1 MYVEPIRAFTITTT
15 KDDEIR
21 AALEELRKEYFAE
34 LPDLLGALSLA
45 VATAKQS
52 GTPEDLRSA
61 ISKAHAL
68 KGTSGSYRFTD
79 ISEQAG
85 LMEDGLLGIQAG
97 WLPPDQGWPE
107 IERALS
113 AAESALRKST
123 A

>member
-1 MYVEPIRAFTITTT
+1 MTTT

-21 AALEELRKEYFAE
+21 AALDELRKEYFAE
-34 LPDLLGALSLA
+34 LPELLSALSLA

-52 GTPEDLRSA
+52 GNADDLKTA

-68 KGTSGSYRFTD
+68 KGTSGSYRFTE

-97 WLPPDQGWPE
+97 WLPPEQGWPE
-107 IERALS
+107 IERALTMAETAMKKSS
-113 AAESALRKST
+113 A
-123 A
+123 